1 MKRRRFIRSAALGA
15 AAGTVLGGCAS
26 NQSDAPAIQTSSPA
40 LRWRLASSF
49 SRSLDTIY
57 GAADVMSNRVS
68 ELTDGRFTIR
78 VYPAGEIVPAFEV
91 LESVQKGTVQ
101 LGHSAS
107 YYYIGKNPAFAFDT
121 TIPFGL
127 TARQFNAWIYHGGGR
142 EVLQGLFADYN
153 LLSYPGGNTGTQM
166 GGWFN
171 REINSVTDL
180 RGLTMRIP
188 GLGGRVM
195 DRLGVTVQQIPGGEI
210 YPALERGVIDAAEWV
225 GPYDD
230 EKLGF
235 HQVAEYYYYPGWW
248 EPGANLS
255 FFVNQE
261 GFAGLPSHYQMALEV
276 AMVEANQ
283 YMLSRYDAVN
293 PAAFQRLLQSGVE
306 LRSFPEDVMDAAYA
320 ASREMV
326 AEGATDPVYA
336 EIYNSYLSW
345 LDISNDWYRT
355 AGYSYADYVA
365 RLSASA
371 G

>member
-1 MKRRRFIRSAALGA
+1 M
-15 AAGTVLGGCAS
+15 
-26 NQSDAPAIQTSSPA
+26 
-40 LRWRLASSF
+40 RWRLASSYP
-49 SRSLDTIY
+49 RSLDTIY
-57 GAADVMSNRVS
+57 GAADVMADRLSQI
-68 ELTDGRFTIR
+68 TDGRFTVR
-78 VYPAGEIVPAFEV
+78 VFPAGEIVPAFEV

-127 TARQFNAWIYHGGGR
+127 TARQFNAWAYHGGGR
-142 EVLQGLFADYN
+142 EIMQGLFADYN
-153 LLSYPGGNTGTQM
+153 ILSYPGGNTGTQM

-171 REINSVTDL
+171 REINSVQDL

-235 HQVAEYYYYPGWW
+235 HQVARYYYSPGWW

-255 FFVNQE
+255 FYVNRSAF
-261 GFAGLPSHYQMALEV
+261 GTLPSAYQHALET
-276 AMVEANQ
+276 AMIEANM

-293 PAAFQRLLQSGVE
+293 PAAFQRLVDSGVE
-306 LRSFPEDVMDAAYA
+306 LRSFPADVLEAART
-320 ASREMV
+320 ASAEMIRE
-326 AEGATDPVYA
+326 GTSDPVYA
-336 EIYNSYLSW
+336 EIYDSYMAW
-345 LDISNDWYRT
+345 LNASNNWFG
-355 AGYSYADYVA
+355 AASFAYSEFVA
-365 RLSASA
+365 RMLAA
-371 G
+371 

>member
-15 AAGTVLGGCAS
+15 AAGTVLGGCAG
-26 NQSDAPAIQTSSPA
+26 NQTDAPAVQTGFPS

-68 ELTDGRFTIR
+68 QLTDGRFMIR

-121 TIPFGL
+121 TVPFGL
-127 TARQFNAWIYHGGGR
+127 TARQFNGWAYHGGGR
-142 EVLQGLFADYN
+142 EIMQDLFADYN
-153 LLSYPGGNTGTQM
+153 ILSYPGGNTGTQM

-171 REINSVTDL
+171 REINSVVDL

-235 HQVAEYYYYPGWW
+235 HQVARYYYYPGWW

-255 FFVNQE
+255 FYVNQSAFE
-261 GFAGLPSHYQMALEV
+261 GLPSHYQMALET
-276 AMVEANQ
+276 AMIEANM

-293 PAAFQRLLQSGVE
+293 PAAFRRLMDSGVE
-306 LRSFPEDVMDAAYA
+306 LRSFPVDLMDAAHA
-320 ASREMV
+320 ASREMIQ
-326 AEGATDPVYA
+326 EGVSDPVYS
-336 EIYNSYLSW
+336 EIHDSYLAW
-345 LDISNDWYRT
+345 LEASNDWFGT
-355 AGYSYADYVA
+355 ASSAYSEFVA
-365 RLSASA
+365 RQLAS
-371 G
+371 

>member
-1 MKRRRFIRSAALGA
+1 MKRRKFIKSAALGT
-15 AAGTVLGGCAS
+15 AAGTLVAGCAG
-26 NQSDAPAIQTSSPA
+26 NQSDAPAIQTGYPSI
-40 LRWRLASSF
+40 RWRLASSF
-49 SRSLDTIY
+49 ARSLDTIY
-57 GAADVMSNRVS
+57 GAAEVMSNRLS
-68 ELTDGRFTIR
+68 ELTDDRFTIR

-127 TARQFNAWIYHGGGR
+127 SARQFNAWIYHGGGR
-142 EVLQGLFADYN
+142 ESMQGLFADYN
-153 LLSYPGGNTGTQM
+153 ILSFPGGNTGTQM

-171 REINSVTDL
+171 REINSTQDL

-235 HQVAEYYYYPGWW
+235 HQVARYYYYPGWW

-255 FFVNQE
+255 FFVNQSA
-261 GFAGLPSHYQMALEV
+261 FAELPSHYQKALET
-276 AMVEANQ
+276 AMTEANM

-293 PAAFQRLLQSGVE
+293 PAAFQRLLDSGIE
-306 LRSFPEDVMDAAYA
+306 LRPFPEDVMDAARAASTEMVQEGTSDATYA
-320 ASREMV
+320 AIHDAYMAWLRASNAWFGT
-326 AEGATDPVYA
+326 AEFAFR
-336 EIYNSYLSW
+336 N
-345 LDISNDWYRT
+345 N
-355 AGYSYADYVA
+355 VA
-365 RLSASA
+365 RQVNV
-371 G
+371 

>member
-1 MKRRRFIRSAALGA
+1 MERRHFIKSAALGA
-15 AAGTVLGGCAS
+15 AAGTLVGGCAVDRS
-26 NQSDAPAIQTSSPA
+26 GAPAVQTGYPT

-57 GAADVMSNRVS
+57 GAADVMANRLS
-68 ELTDGRFTIR
+68 ALTEGRFTVR
-78 VYPAGEIVPAFEV
+78 VFPAGEIVPAFEV

-127 TARQFNAWIYHGGGR
+127 TARQFNAWMYHGGGR
-142 EVLQGLFADYN
+142 EIMQALFADYN
-153 LLSYPGGNTGTQM
+153 VLSYPGGNTGTQM

-171 REINSVTDL
+171 RAIDSVQDL

-235 HQVAEYYYYPGWW
+235 HQVARYYYYPGWW

-255 FFVNQE
+255 FFVNQAA
-261 GFAGLPSHYQMALEV
+261 FAALPTQYQMALET
-276 AMVEANQ
+276 AMVEANM

-293 PAAFQRLLQSGVE
+293 PAAFRRLVDSGIE
-306 LRSFPEDVMDAAYA
+306 LRSFPADVMEAART
-320 ASREMV
+320 ASEEMV
-326 AEGATDPVYA
+326 LEGTSDPVYS
-336 EIYNSYLSW
+336 EIHNSYMAW
-345 LDISNDWYRT
+345 LNASNTWFGT
-355 AGYSYADYVA
+355 ASYAYSEFVA
-365 RLSASA
+365 QGLAS
-371 G
+371 

>member
-1 MKRRRFIRSAALGA
+1 MKRRRFIRSAAIGA
-15 AAGTVLGGCAS
+15 AAGTVLSGCAG
-26 NQSDAPAIQTSSPA
+26 NQTDAPAIQTSHPS
-40 LRWRLASSF
+40 LRWRLASSYP
-49 SRSLDTIY
+49 RSLDTIY
-57 GAADVMSNRVS
+57 GAADVMANRVS
-68 ELTDGRFTIR
+68 QLTDGRFTIR

-101 LGHSAS
+101 IGHSAS

-121 TIPFGL
+121 TVPFGL
-127 TARQFNAWIYHGGGR
+127 TARQYNAWAYHGGGR
-142 EVLQGLFADYN
+142 EIMRGLFADYN
-153 LLSYPGGNTGTQM
+153 ILSYPGGNTGTQM

-171 REINSVTDL
+171 REINSVEDL

-235 HQVAEYYYYPGWW
+235 HQVARYYYYPGWW

-255 FFVNQE
+255 FYVNQSA
-261 GFAGLPSHYQMALEV
+261 FADLPSHYQMALE
-276 AMVEANQ
+276 ASMIEANM

-293 PAAFQRLLQSGVE
+293 PAAFRRLMESEVE
-306 LRSFPEDVMDAAYA
+306 LRSFPDDVMDAAHA

-326 AEGATDPVYA
+326 QEGVSDPVYA
-336 EIYNSYLSW
+336 EIHDSYMAW
-345 LDISNDWYRT
+345 RQASNDWFGT
-355 AGYSYADYVA
+355 ASSAYSEFVA
-365 RLSASA
+365 RQLAS
-371 G
+371 